1 MGESLD
7 QPYLMNPISD
17 FPNLLPHRAADF
29 LPSGAAAAL
38 AALVIANPAQAAD
51 VTLGATNGLGT
62 SSFETAT
69 SWSNGA
75 APSAGNAYIVPSGLT
90 LRTPADSTINHT
102 FAGDS
107 LRLNS
112 ASLVYKGGTNVNTIT
127 VGSLTLDGSLVN
139 NASNTSTAFILG
151 GSINVAGTGTSTIF
165 SNNATI
171 TLSGPISGNSGT
183 LLLQTNTTT
192 GRQVILSAAN
202 TYTGNI
208 QVTGNS
214 GAVLTSTGKLA
225 FAMSSGAG
233 AYNSITGAAPFEFS
247 GVFTIDLTGAGTNP
261 GDSHQ
266 LVNTATIVE
275 NFTATF
281 AVEGWTKIG
290 DVWVSPN
297 GNYQFI
303 PSAGMLVRVEADSDL
318 DGLPDVWEMEY
329 FGSITAWDGDD
340 DPDSDFCT
348 NLAEYNAF
356 TEPNDPAS
364 FPDSD
369 LDGLPDGWEMF
380 YFTNLAQGPLGDPDG
395 DFSSN
400 EAEYAALS
408 DPTTRV
414 SFPDADA
421 DQIGDD
427 WEIHYFGSI
436 AACNPEA
443 DPDGDL
449 FTNKQE
455 FDSATNPEIQ
465 VSSPDYDLPLDG
477 LPDGWEV
484 KHFRVGNE
492 SLEEAILHTDGTI
505 DTDGDGSTD
514 AVEYHAGTDPKDNT
528 SYPSG
533 IAAYWRFEEKTT
545 GLVANPQ
552 VVGAAKDVTG
562 NGNDMM
568 TWQDYTAPSHI
579 TAVPDDVVTN
589 TGAMNGSSLVFTE
602 VDGNRYTSDN
612 IYTSGTAPINAAIFN
627 ALTVEASFRPTLVGR
642 GQGIIGKGGNP
653 TAMAAPYQTPFTLK
667 LNAANQVV
675 AGLIDGASTAREV
688 TSIRTV
694 SANSWYSVAVTASPT
709 LLSLWL
715 KAPGDTDYVLESSL
729 TISGAWYPTAFSSAW
744 VIGQT
749 EYNPAEAGGFG
760 GYYSFNGEI
769 DEVRISSKVLTSGK
783 FLANVASGT
792 EDPDSDGDG
801 MDDAWE
807 LANFGSLGQTAAGD
821 FDGDGTSNIVEYL
834 LGLSPVSGSSRFA
847 GAITGATIT
856 WPAKAG
862 VSFTVQR
869 STTMTEEASWSN
881 VATVVAAG
889 TTGTWTDPTPPSGK
903 AFYRVVLATQ

>member
-1 MGESLD
+1 
-7 QPYLMNPISD
+7 MNPTSD
-17 FPNLLPHRAADF
+17 FPNPLRHRAAIF
-29 LPSGAAAAL
+29 LPNGAVVAL
-38 AALVIANPAQAAD
+38 ATLVIADPAQAAD
-51 VTLGATNGLGT
+51 VTLGASNGIGT

-69 SWSNGA
+69 SWSNGT
-75 APSAGNAYIVPSGLT
+75 APSAGNAYFVPSGLT
-90 LRTPADSTINHT
+90 LRTPADSPANHT

-107 LRLNS
+107 LNLTS
-112 ASLVYKGGTNVNTIT
+112 ANLIYKGITNNNIIT
-127 VGSLTLDGSLVN
+127 VNNLILDASLVN
-139 NASNTSTAFILG
+139 NASNSSTAFTLG
-151 GSINVAGTGTSTIF
+151 GSISVTGTGTSTFF

-171 TLSGPISGNSGT
+171 TVTAPISGSSGT
-183 LLLQTNTTT
+183 LLLQTNNTT
-192 GRQVILSAAN
+192 GRQVVLSGAN

-225 FAMSSGAG
+225 FAMNSSAG
-233 AYNSITGAAPFEFS
+233 AYNSITGTAPFEFS
-247 GVFTIDLTGAGTNP
+247 GTFAIDLAGAGSNP

-275 NFTATF
+275 NFTGTF

-290 DVWVSPN
+290 DVWVSPD

-303 PSAGMLVRVEADSDL
+303 PSSGVLVRVEADSDL
-318 DGLPDVWEMEY
+318 DGLPDTWEIEY
-329 FGSITAWDGDD
+329 FDTISAQDGDD
-340 DPDSDFCT
+340 DPDGDFCT

-356 TEPNDPAS
+356 TEPDDPAS

-369 LDGLPDGWEMF
+369 FDGQPDGWETF

-395 DFSSN
+395 DFSTN

-414 SFPDADA
+414 SFPDVDA
-421 DQIGDD
+421 DQVGDD
-427 WEIHYFGSI
+427 WEIHFFDSL
-436 AACNPEA
+436 AACDPEA

-455 FDSATNPEIQ
+455 FDSGTNPEIQ

-492 SLEEAILHTDGTI
+492 ALEQAILHTDGTL
-505 DTDGDGSTD
+505 DTDSDGSTD

-533 IAAYWRFEEKTT
+533 TAAYWRFEEKTA
-545 GLVANPQ
+545 GLVAYPQ
-552 VVGAAKDVTG
+552 VADAVKDVTG
-562 NGNDMM
+562 NGNEMM

-579 TAVPDDVVTN
+579 TMVLDDVVTN

-612 IYTSGTAPINAAIFN
+612 IYTSGTAPINTAIFN
-627 ALTVEASFRPTLVGR
+627 ALTVEASFRPTRVGR

-653 TAMAAPYQTPFTLK
+653 TNMAAPYQTPFTLK

-675 AGLIDGASTAREV
+675 AGLIDGTSTAREV
-688 TSIRTV
+688 ASIRTV
-694 SANSWYSVAVTASPT
+694 SADSWYSVAVTASPT

-729 TISGAWYPTAFSSAW
+729 TISGAWYPTEFNRAW

-749 EYNPAEAGGFG
+749 EYNPAENGGFG
-760 GYYSFNGEI
+760 GYDSFNGEI
-769 DEVRISSKVLTSGK
+769 DEVRISSTVLPSGR
-783 FLANVASGT
+783 FLANVFSGST
-792 EDPDSDGDG
+792 NPDSDGDG

-807 LANFGSLGQTAAGD
+807 LTNFGSLGQTSAGD
-821 FDGDGTSNIVEYL
+821 FDGDGTSNITEYL
-834 LGLSPVSGSSRFA
+834 LGLSPVSGSSRFV
-847 GAITGATIT
+847 GSVSGSTIT
-856 WPAKAG
+856 WTAKAG
-862 VSFTVQR
+862 ASFTVQR
-869 STTMTEEASWSN
+869 STTMTNEASWSD
-881 VATVVAAG
+881 VATVVATG
-889 TTGTWTDPTPPSGK
+889 TTGTWTDLSPPPGK

>member
-1 MGESLD
+1 M
-7 QPYLMNPISD
+7 
-17 FPNLLPHRAADF
+17 
-29 LPSGAAAAL
+29 
-38 AALVIANPAQAAD
+38 
-51 VTLGATNGLGT
+51 
-62 SSFETAT
+62 
-69 SWSNGA
+69 
-75 APSAGNAYIVPSGLT
+75 PSGLT
-90 LRTPADSTINHT
+90 LRTPADSPNSHT
-102 FAGDS
+102 FAGSS
-107 LRLNS
+107 LTLTS
-112 ASLVYKGGTNVNTIT
+112 ASLVYKGITNNNVIT
-127 VGSLTLDGSLVN
+127 VNNLTLDASLVN
-139 NASNTSTAFILG
+139 NASNSSTAFTLG

-165 SNNATI
+165 SNNATV
-171 TLSGPISGNSGT
+171 TVTAPISGNSGT

-192 GRQVILSAAN
+192 GRQVVLTGAN

-225 FAMSSGAG
+225 FAMNSSAG
-233 AYNSITGAAPFEFS
+233 AYNSITGTAPFEFS
-247 GVFTIDLTGAGTNP
+247 GVFTIDLTGAGINP

-303 PSAGMLVRVEADSDL
+303 PSAGVLVRVEADADL
-318 DGLPDVWEMEY
+318 DGLPDAWEVEY
-329 FGSITAWDGDD
+329 FGSASAHDGDD
-340 DPDSDFCT
+340 DPDGDFCT

-356 TEPNDPAS
+356 TDPDDPAS

-369 LDGLPDGWEMF
+369 LDGLPDGWETF
-380 YFTNLAQGPLGDPDG
+380 YFTNLAQGPAGDPDG

-400 EAEYAALS
+400 ESEYAALT

-414 SFPDADA
+414 SFPDADS
-421 DQIGDD
+421 DLIGDD
-427 WEIHYFGSI
+427 WEIRYFDSI
-436 AACNPEA
+436 AACDPEA

-492 SLEEAILHTDGTI
+492 SLEQAILHTDGTF
-505 DTDGDGSTD
+505 DSDGDGSTD
-514 AVEYHAGTDPKDNT
+514 FVEYHAGTNPKDNT

-545 GLVANPQ
+545 GLIAYPQ
-552 VVGAAKDVTG
+552 VADAVKDVTN
-562 NGNDMM
+562 NGNNMM
-568 TWQDYTAPSHI
+568 TWADYTAPSHI
-579 TAVPDDVVTN
+579 TTVLADVVTN

-612 IYTSGTAPINAAIFN
+612 IYTSGTAPINSAIFN
-627 ALTVEASFRPTLVGR
+627 ALTVEATFRPTRVGR
-642 GQGIIGKGGNP
+642 GQGIIGKSGNP
-653 TAMAAPYQTPFTLK
+653 TNMAAPYQTPFTLK

-675 AGLIDGASTAREV
+675 AGLVDGSSAAREV

-729 TISGAWYPTAFSSAW
+729 TISGAWYPTEFNRAW

-749 EYNPAEAGGFG
+749 EYNPAENGGFG

-769 DEVRISSKVLTSGK
+769 DEVRISSTVLPNGR
-783 FLANVASGT
+783 FLANVFSGST
-792 EDPDSDGDG
+792 NPDSDADG

-807 LANFGSLGQTAAGD
+807 LTNFGSLSQAAAGD
-821 FDGDGTSNIVEYL
+821 FDGDGTSNLTEYL

-847 GAITGATIT
+847 GSMSGATIT

-862 VSFTVQR
+862 ASFTVQR
-869 STTMTEEASWSN
+869 STSMTNEASWTN
-881 VATVVAAG
+881 VATVVASGA
-889 TTGTWTDPTPPSGK
+889 TGTWTDPSPPTGK
-903 AFYRVVLATQ
+903 AFYRVVLAQ